1 MKRFRPYCAGYIV
14 LYVLTLLSLV
24 DTGHTL
30 YCQIR
35 GIQNALTNF
44 YLFSYIITVMALC
57 YVWLYA
63 RAQVAV
69 GETEMR
75 MAFPA
80 SVVPREGEAR
90 PMFLFRQ
97 GSTDL
102 RFIDKTL
109 RLDTVTAYGYVE
121 DLGYQPIDASQAGP
135 NNKLFP
141 VHEVAFITSENKRY
155 HMNAAIFSKKQRKEM
170 FALIRQRTGV
180 APTGSLKKELD

>member
-1 MKRFRPYCAGYIV
+1 MKRFRPCCAGYIL
-14 LYVLTLLSLV
+14 LYVLTLVSLV

-30 YCQIR
+30 YCQIK
-35 GIQNALTNF
+35 GIQNALTSF
-44 YLFSYIITVMALC
+44 YLFSYIISIMALC

-69 GETEMR
+69 GEADLR
-75 MAFPA
+75 LAFPA
-80 SVVPREGEAR
+80 SIAPREGEPR
-90 PMFLFRQ
+90 PMFLYRQ

-121 DLGYQPIDASQAGP
+121 DMGYKPIDASQAGP

-155 HMNAAIFSKKQRKEM
+155 HLNAAIFSKKQRREM
-170 FALIRQRTGV
+170 FSLIRQRTGV
-180 APTGSLKKELD
+180 VPTGSLKRELD

>member
-141 VHEVAFITSENKRY
+141 VHEVFPPWLC
-155 HMNAAIFSKKQRKEM
+155 
-170 FALIRQRTGV
+170 FASVNDALHRLPPLSFARTKNPLRICACFRRNLV
-180 APTGSLKKELD
+180 